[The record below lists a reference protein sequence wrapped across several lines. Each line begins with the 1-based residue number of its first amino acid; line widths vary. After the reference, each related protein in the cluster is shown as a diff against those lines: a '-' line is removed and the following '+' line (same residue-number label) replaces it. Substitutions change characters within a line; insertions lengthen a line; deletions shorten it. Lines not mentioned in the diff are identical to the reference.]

1 MIVCHHDRSALRT
14 TGFDKNIKDMTLE
27 EARSLDCGK
36 RFGESW
42 KGEKIPK
49 LEEILIALPK
59 EKSIFI
65 EVKTGEEIVPFL
77 LGDIYRQA
85 KDIDLITVISFYP
98 EVIKE
103 IKKRESKIN
112 CNLLIAFDH
121 QEKGIDEILS
131 IANAVDADGIGAQNH
146 SKLNEEFVRSLK
158 KSEKSVHVW
167 TVNSKREAEEY
178 LQIGIDS
185 ITTNRPRY
193 LRNHLELFQSK

>member
-1 MIVCHHDRSALRT
+1 
-14 TGFDKNIKDMTLE
+14 MTLE

-36 RFGESW
+36 RFGEPW

-85 KDIDLITVISFYP
+85 KNTDLITVISFYP

-103 IKKRESKIN
+103 IKKRESKIK

-131 IANAVDADGIGAQNH
+131 IANAIDADGIGAQNH
-146 SKLNEEFVRSLK
+146 SKLNEEFVSSMK

-178 LQIGIDS
+178 VQIGIDS